1 MREFKIGDLAKVIG
15 SNAHHNFAVG
25 DVVEIVDILDYGVL
39 ECAPPDTIG
48 LTQYMIP
55 TELQPVGLSLFEL
68 LAAQPLPASLAQHF
82 KRVDSILEL
91 FESMPH
97 GYILQC
103 IQEVSLTPL
112 ERAALGCL
120 LTQYQELI

>member
-15 SNAHHNFAVG
+15 SNEHHNFAVG
-25 DVVEIVDILDYGVL
+25 DVVEIMDILEYGVL

-68 LAAQPLPASLAQHF
+68 LAAQPLPAPLARHF
-82 KRVDSILEL
+82 KHVGSILEL
-91 FESMPH
+91 LESMPH
-97 GYILQC
+97 GYVLQC
-103 IQEVSLTPL
+103 IQEVSLMPL
-112 ERAALGCL
+112 ERAALGAL
-120 LTQYQELI
+120 LAQYQDLI